1 MVLRF
6 ALLILILSIGFPH
19 TSYAQESV
27 DRLSSND
34 TGLKVAYIGNMGV
47 LIEHNEK
54 TVLFDGFH
62 KEYKPDYIF
71 PDQTM
76 VTDLTDGT
84 YTDFSSV
91 EIALFSHKHADHF
104 DALYAQRFLKEN
116 PNGIVVGPNQIKKE
130 IQKLKGKGTVQFSN
144 SVKAVPYDGKPHV
157 LEHAGIQVNG
167 IQCDHVNPSRHGS
180 VQNMAYLVTMDGF
193 KMLHMGDTSWD
204 LVDRP
209 FKSLQLKSQEID
221 IAILPY
227 WMLLSKE
234 AEKLITELINP
245 TKLIATHI
253 PPNFKE
259 TDKKELVNT
268 YRDVVLF
275 TELNQKFHYQ
285 KSNN

>member
-6 ALLILILSIGFPH
+6 ALLILILPIGFPH

-130 IQKLKGKGTVQFSN
+130 IQNAHNEFKQVKENFLK
-144 SVKAVPYDGKPHV
+144 
-157 LEHAGIQVNG
+157 NG
-167 IQCDHVNPSRHGS
+167 V
-180 VQNMAYLVTMDGF
+180 VY
-193 KMLHMGDTSWD
+193 
-204 LVDRP
+204 
-209 FKSLQLKSQEID
+209 KSKRTI
-221 IAILPY
+221 
-227 WMLLSKE
+227 
-234 AEKLITELINP
+234 
-245 TKLIATHI
+245 
-253 PPNFKE
+253 
-259 TDKKELVNT
+259 
-268 YRDVVLF
+268 
-275 TELNQKFHYQ
+275 
-285 KSNN
+285 